1 VILIDNSGNRRILK
15 IKGAK
20 RVKHFKVM
28 VDLSQLLGKPFASH
42 WQVKDPKSGELEQ
55 ITDVRQLT
63 RAYLDE
69 DPFGEDGA
77 PDEEE
82 DGEEEKEVDAGE
94 GVKNRDNRDIVD
106 NNQAQKL
113 GQQEIE
119 AMKAQG
125 LSGAE
130 IIRTLI
136 ENSESWSKRTK
147 YSQAKYLRKKLQK
160 YMVTFEVK
168 KPNALELCEAYSST
182 QPAKIQGLRS
192 DSLALI
198 MQMANIN

>member
-1 VILIDNSGNRRILK
+1 MEGLDVIQESSTVILIDNSGNRRILK

-20 RVKHFKVM
+20 KVKHFKVM

-69 DPFGEDGA
+69 DPFGDDGA
-77 PDEEE
+77 AEDEE
-82 DGEEEKEVDAGE
+82 DGEEEKEVDVGE

-113 GQQEIE
+113 G
-119 AMKAQG
+119 
-125 LSGAE
+125 
-130 IIRTLI
+130 
-136 ENSESWSKRTK
+136 
-147 YSQAKYLRKKLQK
+147 
-160 YMVTFEVK
+160 
-168 KPNALELCEAYSST
+168 
-182 QPAKIQGLRS
+182 
-192 DSLALI
+192 
-198 MQMANIN
+198 